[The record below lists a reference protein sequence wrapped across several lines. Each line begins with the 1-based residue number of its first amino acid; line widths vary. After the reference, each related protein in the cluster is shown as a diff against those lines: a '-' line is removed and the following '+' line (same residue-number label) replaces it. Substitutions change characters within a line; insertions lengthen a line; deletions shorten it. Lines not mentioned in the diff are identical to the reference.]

1 MSARQCKP
9 MIDTLHPASNTG
21 IAAMINTVQL
31 VTFITL
37 LESKGIEYA
46 LVGGAALLTMDDCKR
61 PTDDFD
67 FIVSRR
73 DIDQLEELTQQS
85 SDRNFGRYLY
95 QGTQIDALYRDNPIF
110 EYVMDNYLDSA
121 VVEGK
126 EIVRASPT
134 GIILLKLYA
143 LPSLYQQG
151 QQRRAMIYENDIS
164 ALLIQG
170 IAVDFDAILKALTGE
185 LLPSQ
190 IQELSNILEDCQRR
204 ANRQRF
210 S

>member
-1 MSARQCKP
+1 
-9 MIDTLHPASNTG
+9 MIDTLHPPSNTG
-21 IAAMINTVQL
+21 TAAMIDTAQL
-31 VTFITL
+31 ITFITL
-37 LESKGIEYA
+37 LEAKGIEYA
-46 LVGGAALLTMDDCKR
+46 LVGGAALMTMDNCMR

-67 FIVSRR
+67 FIVSRQ
-73 DIDQLEELTQQS
+73 DIEQLQELTQES

-110 EYVMDNYLDSA
+110 EYVMRNCLDSA
-121 VVEGK
+121 VIEGK
-126 EIVRASPT
+126 KIVRASPT

-151 QQRRAMIYENDIS
+151 QQRRAMTYENDIS

-170 IAVDFDAILKALTGE
+170 IAVDFDAILKVLAGE

-190 IQELSNILEDCQRR
+190 IKELSNILADCQRR
-204 ANRQRF
+204 ANGQRF

>member
-1 MSARQCKP
+1 

-21 IAAMINTVQL
+21 MAAMINTAQL
-31 VTFITL
+31 VTFVTL

-73 DIDQLEELTQQS
+73 DIEQLQELTQHS

-95 QGTQIDALYRDNPIF
+95 QGTQIDARYRDNPIF
-110 EYVMDNYLDSA
+110 EYVMGHCLDSA
-121 VVEGK
+121 VIEGK

-170 IAVDFDAILKALTGE
+170 IAVDFDAILKVLAGE
-185 LLPSQ
+185 LLPGQ
-190 IQELSNILEDCQRR
+190 IKELSNILVDCQRR
-204 ANRQRF
+204 ANGQRF